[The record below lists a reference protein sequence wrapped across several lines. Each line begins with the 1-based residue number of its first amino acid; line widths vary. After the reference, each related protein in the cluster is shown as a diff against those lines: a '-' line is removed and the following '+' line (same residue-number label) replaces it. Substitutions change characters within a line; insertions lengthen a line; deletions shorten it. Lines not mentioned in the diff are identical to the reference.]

1 MIASSCSRSICNP
14 YFDDFWEAMT
24 WIMSKSLALL
34 QWVVCHERSVGPYTV
49 REMKEGPS
57 GSAIMG
63 FVSRVTPVQTALRNC
78 LEMKAGPSGSAIRS
92 LIQNHR
98 KLLRS
103 KAVVV
108 SVAEKSG
115 QDPGRYGRE
124 RRAQAN
130 RRRTVGCPTSRDFV
144 PWRFLDASCC
154 CAWIASSC
162 RRPRNLDN
170 CRLMHRTK

>member
-34 QWVVCHERSVGPYTV
+34 QWVVCHEGSVGPYTV
-49 REMKEGPS
+49 REMTEGPS

-78 LEMKAGPSGSAIRS
+78 TRVDGGAIG
-92 LIQNHR
+92 LG
-98 KLLRS
+98 
-103 KAVVV
+103 AE
-108 SVAEKSG
+108 VAEPTPPPSAGSRNRGGAESG
-115 QDPGRYGRE
+115 QDHGRYGRE
-124 RRAQAN
+124 RRAEAK
-130 RRRTVGCPTSRDFV
+130 RRRSVGCPTSRDFV

-162 RRPRNLDN
+162 RRPRTLDN